1 MLEGHKDQPQ
11 KKVCKVFKDVRI
23 FVNSI
28 NHAIKV
34 MKDSGAS
41 EAKTNMVQNDEFIE
55 YVIKIPL

>member
-1 MLEGHKDQPQ
+1 MTDLQQ
-11 KKVCKVFKDVRI
+11 KECRIFKDVRI

-34 MKDSGAS
+34 MKDSGI
-41 EAKTNMVQNDEFIE
+41 EAKTNMIQNDEYIE